1 MASAS
6 TLFNYTDE
14 SIRKNSD
21 MFARRGKS
29 LWRDQQGSALMEG
42 AVMVPLVIAFFSG
55 VFEFSWFF
63 YRQHLVAIGLHDAA
77 SYLAR
82 SSDPCNPTSHAWKAA
97 LEQAKNLATTG
108 SLSGGAARIRGWTA
122 DSVTPLCTKIDNP
135 IGTNG
140 LSRYRG
146 LSVYVVTVST
156 KFTYPSLG
164 VLALLKLQSRS
175 ISASYSQR
183 AVEPR

>member
-1 MASAS
+1 
-6 TLFNYTDE
+6 
-14 SIRKNSD
+14 

-29 LWRDQQGSALMEG
+29 LWQDQQGSALVEG
-42 AVMVPLVIAFFSG
+42 AVMVPLLIAFFSG

-63 YRQHLVAIGLHDAA
+63 YRQHLVTIGLHDAA

-82 SSDPCNPTSHAWKAA
+82 SSDPCNPTSHAWKAK
-97 LEQAKNLATTG
+97 LQQAKNLATTG
-108 SLSGGAARIRGWTA
+108 SISGGAARVRGWTA
-122 DSVTPLCTKIDNP
+122 DSVTPHCTKIDNP

-146 LSVYVVTVST
+146 SSVYVVTVST

-164 VLALLKLQSRS
+164 LLALLKLKSTN

>member
-1 MASAS
+1 MKASEEFGHVCA
-6 TLFNYTDE
+6 TRKIALAGPARIGAGGRRRDGTTADRLLF
-14 SIRKNSD
+14 
-21 MFARRGKS
+21 
-29 LWRDQQGSALMEG
+29 WR
-42 AVMVPLVIAFFSG
+42 I
-55 VFEFSWFF
+55 EFSWFF
-63 YRQHLVAIGLHDAA
+63 YRQHLVTIGLHDAA

-82 SSDPCNPTSHAWKAA
+82 SSDPCNPTSHAWKAK
-97 LEQAKNLATTG
+97 LQQAKNLATTG
-108 SLSGGAARIRGWTA
+108 SISGGAARVRGWTA
-122 DSVTPLCTKIDNP
+122 DSVTPHCTKIDNP

-146 LSVYVVTVST
+146 SSVYVVTVST

-164 VLALLKLQSRS
+164 LLALLKLKSTN

>member
-1 MASAS
+1 MRVS
-6 TLFNYTDE
+6 TTTV
-14 SIRKNSD
+14 
-21 MFARRGKS
+21 ARFW
-29 LWRDQQGSALMEG
+29 LDQQGSALIEG
-42 AVMVPLVIAFFSG
+42 AAMVPLLILFFVG

-63 YRQHLVAIGLHDAA
+63 YRQHLVTIGLHDAA

-82 SSDPCNPTSHAWKAA
+82 SSDPCNPTSHAWKAE
-97 LEQAKNLATTG
+97 LQQAKNLATTG
-108 SLSGGAARIRGWTA
+108 SISGGAARVRGWTA
-122 DSVTPLCTKIDNP
+122 DSVTPHCTKIDNP

-146 LSVYVVTVST
+146 SSIYLVTVST

-164 VLALLKLQSRS
+164 LLALLKLQSPN